1 MWGSVW
7 YIPMG
12 SYIPII
18 GHLLHSSDIPTVN
31 TKIFPIKH
39 NLVAKV
45 IINILLQN
53 FVRFRF
59 SSTTFF
65 CLICYEDWMRKQSI
79 TAELKQCGSDGVGR
93 SNSLFE
99 ENHTI
104 KKMSWHSWV
113 IVWLKEFHCLKVKT
127 LLRFYWDSKYH
138 FVSII
143 DSNIKIT
150 AKIQQRFFR
159 TKQWIAR

>member
-1 MWGSVW
+1 MISLFAFVGISMIYSNGFLYSNNW
-7 YIPMG
+7 P
-12 SYIPII
+12 PPP
-18 GHLLHSSDIPTVN
+18 LLWHPNSQHQDLPNKTQFGGKSHHQH
-31 TKIFPIKH
+31 IFTRF
-39 NLVAKV
+39 V
-45 IINILLQN
+45 I
-53 FVRFRF
+53 FRFRF
-59 SSTTFF
+59 LFF
-65 CLICYEDWMRKQSI
+65 ICYEDWMRKQSI

-150 AKIQQRFFR
+150 VKI
-159 TKQWIAR
+159 K